1 LIGSYE
7 RGVVIDIGTGDGGF
21 VYQSARQFPEKF
33 FIGIDANPSVLVK
46 LSEKIHRKP
55 AQGGVGNAR
64 FVHAAAEE
72 LPSELNGVAGEVYVH
87 FPWGSLLRA
96 VATGDEVVLCNLRR
110 ICAPQ
115 ARLKI
120 FMSLDAAR
128 DRSEIERLG
137 LPPISPVFLNT
148 VLRPRYEQAG
158 FEILETEMLSDVAW
172 TELRTSWAKRL
183 RDNKQR
189 SLIYICARAVELK
202 I

>member
-1 LIGSYE
+1 
-7 RGVVIDIGTGDGGF
+7 VF
-21 VYQSARQFPEKF
+21 VQ
-33 FIGIDANPSVLVK
+33 
-46 LSEKIHRKP
+46 
-55 AQGGVGNAR
+55 
-64 FVHAAAEE
+64 AAAEA

-96 VATGDEVVLCNLRR
+96 VVTGDEVVLRNLRR

-137 LPPISPVFLNT
+137 LPQMSPVFLNT

-183 RDNKQR
+183 RENEKR
-189 SLIYICARAVELK
+189 SLIYIGARAGELK
-202 I
+202 T